1 MDAGKLN
8 SRIKLQSLSSGQDSI
23 GQPVQT
29 WTDVATV
36 WGNIKHLSGN
46 SAIKSDADTS
56 LVKASIRIRRRTDI
70 NAGMRVL
77 FGSISY
83 DIKAVLPDEQA
94 KQHLDLVCERVN

>member
-8 SRIKLQSLSSGQDSI
+8 SRIKLQALTSGQDSI

-36 WGNIKHLSGN
+36 WASIKHLSGN

-83 DIKAVLPDEQA
+83 DIKAVLPDEQF